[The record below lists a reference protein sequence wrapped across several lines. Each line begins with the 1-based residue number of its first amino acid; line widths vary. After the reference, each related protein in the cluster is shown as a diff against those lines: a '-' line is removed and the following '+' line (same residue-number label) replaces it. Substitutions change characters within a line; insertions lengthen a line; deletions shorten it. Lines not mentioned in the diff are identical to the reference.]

1 MRDKRSPPTVVALD
15 TIARRPDQ
23 HLQLH
28 TDPER
33 VLGVVIRFPT
43 PVVNDRNPQ
52 EVEHPEESGF
62 DRKMCDPI
70 GRIVMAFA

>member
-1 MRDKRSPPTVVALD
+1 MSNKRTPPVVVALD
-15 TIARRPDQ
+15 AIPRQPDQ

-43 PVVNDRNPQ
+43 PVVKDRNPQ

-62 DRKMCDPI
+62 DRKMCDPL
-70 GRIVMAFA
+70 GRIVMAMA